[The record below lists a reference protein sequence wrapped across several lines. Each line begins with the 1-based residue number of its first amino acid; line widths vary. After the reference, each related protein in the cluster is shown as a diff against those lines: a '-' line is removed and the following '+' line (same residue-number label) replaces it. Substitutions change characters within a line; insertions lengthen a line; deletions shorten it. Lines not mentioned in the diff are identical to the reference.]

1 MTPSPENS
9 TAQPPEQGSE
19 INNASAWILRTGV
32 LVSSVVMLIGLAVTY
47 FHGTLSLTRIDDE
60 KFDPN
65 PMTIYRGIAAG
76 HGKSIIEAG
85 VYLLVLTPIMR
96 VLMSVILF
104 AMAERDW
111 LYTAITFC
119 VLAMTLAGLL
129 WL

>member
-1 MTPSPENS
+1 MTHPHENA
-9 TAQPPEQGSE
+9 TAQPPERGNE
-19 INNASAWILRTGV
+19 INTASAWILRIGV

-60 KFDPN
+60 KFNPN
-65 PMTIYRGIAAG
+65 PMTILHGIAAG

-104 AMAERDW
+104 ATAQRDW
-111 LYTAITFC
+111 LYTVITFC